1 MLIMKTLI
9 VNPEMFIFEEYVLA
23 GTAFLFLMLAGVVL
37 KRSFDNARWA
47 KRELANLK
55 NNK

>member
-23 GTAFLFLMLAGVVL
+23 GATFLFLMLVGVVL